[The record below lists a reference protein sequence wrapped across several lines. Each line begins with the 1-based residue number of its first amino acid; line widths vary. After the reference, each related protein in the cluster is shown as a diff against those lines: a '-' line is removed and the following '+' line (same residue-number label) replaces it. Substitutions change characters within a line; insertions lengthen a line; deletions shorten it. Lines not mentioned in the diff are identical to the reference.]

1 MACCNVC
8 QGPVFVPGLWVGDEP
23 SHESEPW
30 ISNFLHFLC
39 RHFFPLIVTL
49 LRSILMGNL
58 RREVIFRDREAE
70 VGEEE
75 EEKKHVAKEEEGRPG
90 PLSLSLQIGLNGKR
104 RNMFKKQKKD
114 KQVPLSSVMI
124 SANVFFNKDFVPSSA
139 AEMENGLQG
148 VRSYFWFSRLN
159 F

>member
-1 MACCNVC
+1 
-8 QGPVFVPGLWVGDEP
+8 
-23 SHESEPW
+23 
-30 ISNFLHFLC
+30 
-39 RHFFPLIVTL
+39 
-49 LRSILMGNL
+49 MGNL

-104 RNMFKKQKKD
+104 RNMLKKQKKD

-124 SANVFFNKDFVPSSA
+124 SANVFFNKDGRRVARRPLLFLVFSIKLSVISLQLCLCQSLEIFYVNDQHWSS
-139 AEMENGLQG
+139 
-148 VRSYFWFSRLN
+148 
-159 F
+159 

>member
-1 MACCNVC
+1 
-8 QGPVFVPGLWVGDEP
+8 
-23 SHESEPW
+23 
-30 ISNFLHFLC
+30 
-39 RHFFPLIVTL
+39 
-49 LRSILMGNL
+49 MGNL

-104 RNMFKKQKKD
+104 RNMLKKQKKD

-124 SANVFFNKDFVPSSA
+124 SANWSKWEEEKHVAKAEEERPGSLSSV
-139 AEMENGLQG
+139 MYNRVLFP
-148 VRSYFWFSRLN
+148 V
-159 F
+159 